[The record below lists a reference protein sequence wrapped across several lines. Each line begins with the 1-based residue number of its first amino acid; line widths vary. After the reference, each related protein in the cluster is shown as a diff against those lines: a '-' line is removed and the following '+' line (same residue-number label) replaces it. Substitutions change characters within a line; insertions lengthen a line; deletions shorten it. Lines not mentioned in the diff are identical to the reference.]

1 MFMKTIFAATLLF
14 LSLGLAKKTDGQFEI
29 TIKNNSI
36 ELVSK
41 KGFHFN
47 DKAPA
52 YALFDE
58 SKEKIK
64 PSLKTELKFVFSSI
78 AIFKKA
84 ALSFYVC
91 DDAKTVC
98 EQQSVQVVNKPS
110 AELKKQNSQVAAVI
124 QPSDDINRQSHYS
137 KTTLLVFSAP
147 WCPACIRLH
156 SETMATKAFKTA
168 VKNIEVKEINIDLVE
183 NEKISD
189 QYGVKAIPTMV
200 LVNTSGDEVIR
211 WLDYQEINKLAP
223 ELKKATKETVTIQDK
238 IAKARAGDKKLA
250 SELGYNAY
258 NKMNWKE
265 AIQWFEISGTKKD
278 LTYKLASEVS
288 LAEEFY
294 DDNEQSKKDYLD
306 VVEKAITL
314 TPSEFDRMRWSVDL
328 FKKSKEQKKEIVSNK
343 LQDLSVQIEKV
354 RTSKQSLKQTIAN
367 STYGDIR
374 PFEKAELIDLQ
385 LRLAKLT
392 PKESEKT
399 ELVALLKTKLSEELS
414 RINLNK
420 KHPGM
425 YINAIQYHSEA
436 GELEKCEELYKEL
449 ISQHD
454 KTYVYYQKYAN
465 FLVKQKKY
473 DQALKQID
481 SAIQFAEGNVP
492 QLHLIKI
499 KVLKELGQK
508 EVALKLIDET
518 QKIAQPYP
526 TKYKRTLAQLKD
538 LKEKLEK

>member
-1 MFMKTIFAATLLF
+1 MFKKIVFTATFLF
-14 LSLGLAKKTDGQFEI
+14 LSIGLAKKTDGQFE
-29 TIKNNSI
+29 TAIKNNTI
-36 ELVSK
+36 ELVTK

-58 SKEKIK
+58 AKEKTK
-64 PSLKTELKFVFSSI
+64 PTVKTEAKFVFNS
-78 AIFKKA
+78 ATTFKKA
-84 ALSFYVC
+84 ELNFYVC

-98 EQQSVQVVNKPS
+98 EQQNVQVVNKPS
-110 AELKKQNSQVAAVI
+110 ADLKNQNPQVVAAL
-124 QPSDDINRQSHYS
+124 QPSEETSKQTHYS

-189 QYGVKAIPTMV
+189 QYGVKAIPTMI
-200 LVNTSGDEVIR
+200 LVNTSGDEVTR
-211 WLDYQEINKLAP
+211 WLDYQEISKLEP
-223 ELKKATKETVTIQDK
+223 QLKKATKETATIQDK
-238 IAKARAGDKKLA
+238 IAKAKAGDKKLA

-288 LAEEFY
+288 QAEESY
-294 DDNEQSKKDYLD
+294 DDNEQSKKDYFG

-314 TPSEFDRMRWSVDL
+314 TPSDFDRIRWSVDL
-328 FKKSKEQKKEIVSNK
+328 FEKAKDQNKEIAS
-343 LQDLSVQIEKV
+343 EKI
-354 RTSKQSLKQTIAN
+354 KQTLEKIQEYLTPN
-367 STYGDIR
+367 KNLKKLVQESTYGDSTS
-374 PFEKAELIDLQ
+374 FEKAELIDLQ
-385 LRLAKLT
+385 LRLAKLSE
-392 PKESEKT
+392 KESEKA
-399 ELVALLKTKLSEELS
+399 ESVAGFKKKLSEELS
-414 RINLNK
+414 RIKLNK
-420 KHPGM
+420 NYPGM
-425 YINAIQYHSEA
+425 FINAIQYHSEA
-436 GELEKCEELYKEL
+436 GQLEKCEELYKEL
-449 ISQHD
+449 ISQHE

-481 SAIQFAEGNVP
+481 LAIQYAEGNTP

-508 EVALKLIDET
+508 ESALKLIEET
-518 QKIAQPYP
+518 KKIAEPYP
-526 TKYKRTLAQLKD
+526 TKYKRTLAQLTELKD
-538 LKEKLEK
+538 KLKK

>member
-1 MFMKTIFAATLLF
+1 MFKKIVFTAMFLF
-14 LSLGLAKKTDGQFEI
+14 LSIGLAKKTDGQFE
-29 TIKNNSI
+29 TAIKNNTI
-36 ELVSK
+36 ELVTK

-58 SKEKIK
+58 AKEKTK
-64 PSLKTELKFVFSSI
+64 PTVKTEGKFVFNS
-78 AIFKKA
+78 ATTFKKA
-84 ALSFYVC
+84 ELNFYVC

-98 EQQSVQVVNKPS
+98 EQQNVQVVNKPS
-110 AELKKQNSQVAAVI
+110 ADLKNQNPQAVATL
-124 QPSDDINRQSHYS
+124 QPSEEISKQTHYS

-156 SETMATKAFKTA
+156 SETMATKAFKKA

-189 QYGVKAIPTMV
+189 QYGVKAIPTMI
-200 LVNTSGDEVIR
+200 LVNTSGDEVTR
-211 WLDYQEINKLAP
+211 WLDYQEISKLEP
-223 ELKKATKETVTIQDK
+223 QLKKATKETATIQDK
-238 IAKARAGDKKLA
+238 IAKAKAGDKKLA

-288 LAEEFY
+288 QAEESY
-294 DDNEQSKKDYLD
+294 DDNEQSKKDYFG

-314 TPSEFDRMRWSVDL
+314 TPSDFDRIRWSVDL
-328 FKKSKEQKKEIVSNK
+328 FEKAKDQNKEIAS
-343 LQDLSVQIEKV
+343 EKI
-354 RTSKQSLKQTIAN
+354 KQTLEKIQEYLTPN
-367 STYGDIR
+367 KNLKKLVQESTYGDSTS
-374 PFEKAELIDLQ
+374 FEKAELIDLQ
-385 LRLAKLT
+385 LRLAKLSE
-392 PKESEKT
+392 KESEKA
-399 ELVALLKTKLSEELS
+399 ESVAGFKKKLSEELS
-414 RINLNK
+414 RIKLNK
-420 KHPGM
+420 NYPGM
-425 YINAIQYHSEA
+425 FINAIQYHSEA
-436 GELEKCEELYKEL
+436 GQLEKCEELYKEL
-449 ISQHD
+449 ISQHE

-481 SAIQFAEGNVP
+481 LAIQYAEGNTP

-508 EVALKLIDET
+508 ESALKLIEET
-518 QKIAQPYP
+518 KKIAEPYP
-526 TKYKRTLAQLKD
+526 TKYKRTLAQLTELKD
-538 LKEKLEK
+538 KLKK